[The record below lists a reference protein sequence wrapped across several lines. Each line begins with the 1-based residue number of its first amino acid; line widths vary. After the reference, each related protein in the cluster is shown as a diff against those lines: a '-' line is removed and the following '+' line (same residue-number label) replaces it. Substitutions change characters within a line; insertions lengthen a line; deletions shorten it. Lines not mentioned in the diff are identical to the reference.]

1 VQLCLAL
8 SDLAMQMPEWANVV
22 GGMVDRYGKD
32 PGTVPVLLG
41 FLKCLVEEAGNP
53 RIPLSVS
60 RVQRW
65 CISAHTRLG
74 R

>member
-1 VQLCLAL
+1 MQLCLAL